1 MTLLEMAVVL
11 AVTAVLAGF
20 VGPPLI
26 EAVQAYD
33 KINRSL
39 NAKARLRYAL
49 ERIVAEIRQMD
60 MQTTLLERHNT
71 SASIAAPQVLSFTK
85 HDGVLVAF
93 TGSGIPTTNS
103 KITMTYGSGIT
114 GSQTLLDGVTAFAVS
129 RYQSTLSGTTA
140 ATNQTNIA
148 AIAVSIT
155 ITEDGIAYQGTVRAD
170 LRSRW

>member
-26 EAVQAYD
+26 EAVKAYD
-33 KINRSL
+33 TINRSL

-49 ERIVAEIRQMD
+49 ERMVAEIRQMD

-71 SASIAAPQVLSFTK
+71 SAAFSAQLLSFTK
-85 HDGVLVAF
+85 HDGVLVAIS
-93 TGSGIPTTNS
+93 GSGIPSTNS